1 MRKEENTKKQQSS
14 PYDFSK
20 QNGETSNGRQF
31 PGGFDT
37 EPRSRH
43 LLVILRAC
51 LRYHAVGQRWD
62 AYAVWLRD
70 KRKRRRPAKISPEQP
85 DCVKKETDYSSLR

>member
-1 MRKEENTKKQQSS
+1 MARPARFERAAFRLGGERSILLSYGRILRKEENTKKQQSS
-14 PYDFSK
+14 LYDFSK

-51 LRYHAVGQRWD
+51 LRYHAVGQQVGRVCRL
-62 AYAVWLRD
+62 AA
-70 KRKRRRPAKISPEQP
+70 
-85 DCVKKETDYSSLR
+85 